1 MQLHLQRISTVE
13 KKKKNDYKKA
23 ENPPNQKSM
32 FFYFNQR
39 SRFIFRH
46 LAPRGKHYG
55 ILQNTYLM
63 LDLLYKHNHLLIT
76 TLVDSSIFRKYL
88 RLWLECKILEEDLIS
103 TIPCFTPQNL
113 KISNTSC
120 DFDTQIFRKLKKYS
134 FKSCILQ
141 IYKCCLF
148 F

>member
-1 MQLHLQRISTVE
+1 
-13 KKKKNDYKKA
+13 
-23 ENPPNQKSM
+23 M
-32 FFYFNQR
+32 FFYCNQR

-46 LAPRGKHYG
+46 LAPQEKHYG

-63 LDLLYKHNHLLIT
+63 LGLLYHKHNHLLIT

-88 RLWLECKILEEDLIS
+88 RLLLECKTLEEDIIS
-103 TIPCFTPQNL
+103 TIPCFTLQNV
-113 KISNTSC
+113 KISNSSC

-148 F
+148 FKILIENLAKI